1 MKKLKEERQIEELK
15 KLQVSAGLIPEAHL
29 QRLDWMYQGP
39 ECTSDITTAEEYLLG
54 KPIKEVKPEDKKHF
68 TPVFQES
75 YSNPQNEVF
84 TKIHEDPLFSIKK
97 EEFNKRKEIEDNP

>member
-39 ECTSDITTAEEYLLG
+39 ECTSDIT
-54 KPIKEVKPEDKKHF
+54 
-68 TPVFQES
+68 
-75 YSNPQNEVF
+75 N
-84 TKIHEDPLFSIKK
+84 
-97 EEFNKRKEIEDNP
+97 RR